1 MAHPRRALCTLAAVA
16 AALLASAHVLA
27 AQRDSDDKKPS
38 LSLKATPPL
47 GFSPLRVQAVVE
59 VRGGSDDYADFYCAG
74 TEWDWGDG
82 TVSESSSDC
91 DPYQPGKSTIKR
103 RFSADHVFRQQGSQK
118 IVFRLKQKNKVVGS
132 ATVNIQVRSGADE
145 YDR

>member
-1 MAHPRRALCTLAAVA
+1 MAHLRRARCTLAVVA
-16 AALLASAHVLA
+16 AALLASAHATA

-38 LSLKATPPL
+38 LTLKATPPL
-47 GFSPLRVQAVVE
+47 GFSPLRVRVAVE
-59 VRGGSDDYADFYCAG
+59 VRGGKDDDAEFYCAG

-91 DPYQPGKSTIKR
+91 EPYEAGKSVMR
-103 RFSADHVFRQQGSQK
+103 RFFSGDHVYRQGGANK
-118 IVFRLKQKNKVVGS
+118 IVFRLKQKTKVVAS
-132 ATVNIQVRSGADE
+132 ATASVQVRSGSDE

>member
-1 MAHPRRALCTLAAVA
+1 MAHLRRAGCTLAAVA
-16 AALLASAHVLA
+16 AALLASAHATA

-47 GFSPLRVQAVVE
+47 GFSPLRVHAVAE
-59 VRGGSDDYADFYCAG
+59 VRGGKDDDADFYCAG

-103 RFSADHVFRQQGSQK
+103 TFSNDHVFRQSGEHK
-118 IVFRLKQKNKVVGS
+118 ILFRLKQKTKVVGS
-132 ATVNIQVRSGADE
+132 ATVSIQVRAGSDE
-145 YDR
+145 FDR

>member
-1 MAHPRRALCTLAAVA
+1 MAHLRRAGFTLAAVA
-16 AALLASAHVLA
+16 AAFMASAHAVS

-47 GFSPLRVQAVVE
+47 GFSPLRVRVAVE
-59 VRGGSDDYADFYCAG
+59 VRGGRDDDADFYCAG

-82 TVSESSSDC
+82 TISESSSDC
-91 DPYQPGKSTIKR
+91 EPYEAGKSVMKR
-103 RFSADHVFRQQGSQK
+103 FFSGEHVFRLGGQHK
-118 IVFRLKQKNKVVGS
+118 IVFRLKQKNKVVAA
-132 ATVNIQVRSGADE
+132 ATANVQVRSGSDE

>member
-1 MAHPRRALCTLAAVA
+1 MAHSRRALCTLVAIA
-16 AALLASAHVLA
+16 AALLTSAHA
-27 AQRDSDDKKPS
+27 TGAQRDSDDKKPS

-47 GFSPLRVQAVVE
+47 GFSPLKVHAVVD

-91 DPYQPGKSTIKR
+91 DPYEAGKSTIRR
-103 RFSADHVFRQQGSQK
+103 RFGADHTFRQGGAHK
-118 IVFRLKQKNKVVGS
+118 VVFRLKQKSKVVGS
-132 ATVNIQVRSGADE
+132 ATVNIQVRAGTNEFDQ
-145 YDR
+145 

>member
-1 MAHPRRALCTLAAVA
+1 MAHLRRACCTLAVVA
-16 AALLASAHVLA
+16 AAVLVSAHAIA
-27 AQRDSDDKKPS
+27 AQRDADDKKPS

-47 GFSPLRVQAVVE
+47 GFSPLRVRVAVE
-59 VRGGSDDYADFYCAG
+59 VRGGRDDDGDFYCAA

-91 DPYQPGKSTIKR
+91 EPYEAGKSVMKR
-103 RFSADHVFRQQGSQK
+103 FFSGEHVFRQGGQHK
-118 IVFRLKQKNKVVGS
+118 IVFRLKQKNKVVAA
-132 ATVNIQVRSGADE
+132 ATANIQVRSGSDE

>member
-132 ATVNIQVRSGADE
+132 ATVNIQVRS
-145 YDR
+145 